1 MDGDPPRLAV
11 GLGEH
16 HRFLA
21 EHEHGSAAKKMRG
34 DDRSARRQRTGA
46 IDDGDGIAAG
56 VGHQRYRCRSSPS
69 PGGGGSLAEGERGG
83 VKAVGRRITPTW
95 SAFADR
101 PPPSRG
107 R

>member
-1 MDGDPPRLAV
+1 MDGDPPRLTV
-11 GLGEH
+11 GRREH

-21 EHEHGSAAKKMRG
+21 EHEHGGTAKKMRG

-56 VGHQRYRCRSSPS
+56 VGHQKYRCRSSPS

-83 VKAVGRRITPTW
+83 VKSRRAEDHPHPVR
-95 SAFADR
+95 FADR